1 MILAQSLIGLALL
14 LGLAWAVSENRR
26 AVPLRTV
33 GAGLLLQLAIAVL
46 LLRVPLLRQTFLAA
60 NAAVAAIQ
68 QATEAGTSFVFGYL
82 GGAALPFEKAYPVS
96 TLIFAVQVLPMVLVV
111 AALSALLYY
120 WKILPRIVQ
129 GFSWV
134 LDRTLGVSGAA
145 GTSCAASVF
154 FGLMEAPLLI
164 RPYLQQLSR
173 SDLFLIMTASMAT
186 ISGAVM
192 VLFATFLQGI
202 VPNPIVHI
210 LTASLMNAPAA
221 IVISRLMVPGAA
233 PDGAAPRERFVLPP
247 SAASSFMGAIT
258 RGTLEAM
265 PLLLNIVAML
275 VVLIALVSLVNQG
288 LALLPQ
294 IGGEPLALQR
304 LMGWVMAPIAW
315 CMGVPWSEA
324 ATAGSLMGIKTVLN
338 EFIAYLALRD
348 LGAEALSERS
358 RVILTYGLCGFAN
371 FGSLGMLLGGLS
383 AIIPDRQRELV
394 ALGLRSV
401 AAGTL
406 ANCVTACVVG
416 LVY

>member
-233 PDGAAPRERFVLPP
+233 PDSAAPRERFVLPP

>member
-14 LGLAWAVSENRR
+14 LGLAWTLSENRR

-233 PDGAAPRERFVLPP
+233 PDSAAPRERFVLPP

-294 IGGEPLALQR
+294 IDGEPLALQR